1 MMNEILVT
9 GRQMFMNKEIP
20 VVSGGFGD
28 GKKCISDK
36 TIAEIHGQ
44 EVREIRRR
52 ISDNIQR
59 FKDSIDFIDL
69 SQRVGESHTLELI
82 CNLGYAK
89 QSITQAEHIYLLSER
104 GYAKLIK
111 IMDSDLAWDIHDKLM
126 DEYFTMRDEILPNM
140 TGMIATLESEILGIK
155 NELSQITKVIT
166 NKVDT
171 GFGTMKKVELSYL
184 DCISDSNS
192 NESYKKRNTYIHDL
206 ISEIRKYGN
215 YKDDNK
221 VFSKIY
227 RLMKEKC
234 GIDAEKCREN
244 YVFQNPDKANISAW
258 GAIVNSPIVYDMFVT
273 IASEMLRNLK
283 TYGSTE
289 DYIIA
294 TNFKEALDQLNVL
307 ARDKYNLNKPDTY
320 KKVYKYMEENWGV
333 DWTTAKNK
341 SKREAVKENI
351 YLQELFIKSV
361 NDLQYNNVA

>member
-1 MMNEILVT
+1 MMNEFLVT

-20 VVSGGFGD
+20 VVLGGFGD

-36 TIAEIHGQ
+36 TIAEIHGIN
-44 EVREIRRR
+44 VRDARRR
-52 ISDNIQR
+52 ILDNINR
-59 FKDSIDFIDL
+59 FKDSVDIIDL
-69 SQRVGESHTLELI
+69 TNCCAPDAQQLLI
-82 CNLGYAK
+82 NLGYSSMEVSK
-89 QSITQAEHIYLLSER
+89 SNHIYLLSER

-126 DEYFTMRDEILPNM
+126 DEYFTMRAEIIPNI
-140 TGMIATLESEILGIK
+140 TGMITTLESEILGIK

-171 GFGTMKKVELSYL
+171 GFGTMKKIELSYL
-184 DCISDSNS
+184 DCISDSNP

-258 GAIVNSPIVYDMFVT
+258 GAIVNSPIVYDMFVS
-273 IASEMLRNLK
+273 IAAEMLRNLK

-294 TNFKEALDQLNVL
+294 TNFKEALEQLNVL

-320 KKVYKYMEENWGV
+320 KKVYKHMEEKLGV
-333 DWTTAKNK
+333 DWSTVKNK
-341 SKREAVKENI
+341 SKKEAVKENV